1 MNIFKGKITFIKV
14 SGSLSLVEVDV
25 DGILFKSI
33 IIETP
38 DTAAWLV
45 NGNEINVIF
54 KETEVVI
61 GKGLQHTVS
70 MQNKIPGEIFEIDN
84 GALLSKITMATTV
97 GKIVAI
103 ITYNAV
109 QQMQLEVG
117 ETITAMIKT
126 NEIMLSQ

>member
-1 MNIFKGKITFIKV
+1 MNIFKGNISSIAV
-14 SGSLSLVEVDV
+14 SGSLSLVEIDV
-25 DGILFKSI
+25 DGIFFKSI

-38 DTAAWLV
+38 GTAAWLLH
-45 NGNEINVIF
+45 GNEINVIF

-61 GKGLQHTVS
+61 GKGLQHAVS
-70 MQNKIPGEIFEIDN
+70 MQNKIPGEILEIDN
-84 GALLSKITMATTV
+84 GALLSKIIIGTTV

-103 ITYNAV
+103 ITTNAV
-109 QQMQLEVG
+109 QQLQLQVG